1 MHAIKLL
8 KHSRI
13 LRVLTQN
20 DKLTEFTNDKET
32 KTSDERETETAND
45 KETETSNERE
55 TETAKDKRT
64 NLFSFFYHFFL
75 FILSSLKNN

>member
-20 DKLTEFTNDKET
+20 DKLKKPEFRAEARNSGLSGSTVFDCSWGTLLGK
-32 KTSDERETETAND
+32 SIMHFWQREAHWELTGGQ
-45 KETETSNERE
+45 
-55 TETAKDKRT
+55 
-64 NLFSFFYHFFL
+64 F
-75 FILSSLKNN
+75 